1 MLSVVTIGILI
12 ARSYYKDINR
22 SVDPRIV
29 HARELYAGYDIHA
42 HSGDYYAIFGLLDS
56 IEEIYHATAHYRD
69 AFEVGV
75 IENNRAAAMLTIALY
90 RDSIPE
96 AADPFAGVP
105 TDSLV
110 SLASYHVHRAISTYE
125 RWNLKFS
132 DKSREEMRE
141 MIQPG
146 FVKGLEGFEEEMTRS
161 YLETRIR
168 EMESAQ
174 VENQRRLSVCY
185 SNLGL
190 VHRYRGEY
198 ETAAAQYMKA
208 IELWNRN
215 LDAENNLN
223 ILLNKP
229 LRKRNF
235 IQKLFPPDKEP

>member
-1 MLSVVTIGILI
+1 MLSVVTVGILI
-12 ARSYYKDINR
+12 ARTYYRNINR
-22 SVDPRIV
+22 TVDPRIV
-29 HARELYAGYDIHA
+29 HARELYTGYDIHA
-42 HSGDYYAIFGLLDS
+42 RSGDYYAIFSLLDS
-56 IEEIYHATAHYRD
+56 IEEIYNKTDHYQD

-75 IENNRAAAMLTIALY
+75 IENNRAAALLTIALY

-110 SLASYHVHRAISTYE
+110 SLASNHVHRAISTYE
-125 RWNLKFS
+125 KWNLKFS
-132 DKSREEMRE
+132 DKSRNEMRK
-141 MIQPG
+141 MIQPD
-146 FVKGLEGFEEEMTRS
+146 FMKGLEGLEEEMTHS

-174 VENQRRLSVCY
+174 VENRRRLSVCY

-190 VHRYRGEY
+190 IYRYRGEY
-198 ETAAAQYMKA
+198 ETAAEQYMKA
-208 IELWNRN
+208 IELWDRN

-223 ILLNKP
+223 LLLNRP